1 VPSFLG
7 GSGGG
12 NSYGGNSYGGSSN
25 TCSDVRE
32 TTVNIFLL
40 VLSITYCSFFNFK
53 ILLTAGSCWR

>member
-12 NSYGGNSYGGSSN
+12 NSYGGNSYGGSNN

-32 TTVNIFLL
+32 TAVNIFLL
-40 VLSITYCSFFNFK
+40 VLGIT
-53 ILLTAGSCWR
+53 